1 MRATVTLCL
10 LLLAKLCPAN
20 WWLLATP
27 TAYQFTLQFS
37 TDYKDKCRKMHYL
50 VARQRELCQISQNM
64 LAIVSKGAQMGL
76 KECQTQFAGR
86 LWNCS
91 TFFDTSIANMPLAT
105 ISQVDFS
112 VIGRSN
118 KSGQSKQGKLRK
130 SVEVMMSDAPARQ
143 FHDVSDV
150 FGGILKLHSREK
162 AYVHAISAAGV
173 AYSITRACSQGDLP
187 SCSCDK
193 DVHRRNFKNKRF
205 HGDWEW
211 GGCSEDVNFGERL
224 TKDFV
229 DSNELARSWND
240 PAPKLMNL
248 HNNEAGRRAIRAN
261 MKLMCKCHG
270 VSGSCTVRLCWR
282 RMADFHTIGQSL
294 SEKFDGAVKVKFS
307 GMRHKLKPYVVG
319 LKKPTKRDLVYLQQ
333 SPDFCQEDAK
343 LSIYGTKGR
352 QCERDGYGTNGCA
365 MLCCGRGYTTVVA
378 EEVRD
383 CKCKFQWCCEVK
395 CEKCKYVME
404 ADRLKMPRRKL
415 HSAPAITGLAKKHR
429 RSSSA
434 PSYEY
439 EPAADRKASAGN
451 IPLLKRNL
459 SGSRRGSAQAGE
471 PAVKIEDGE
480 QERRRSSPS
489 APLRRKTVIGAEPS
503 TVAFISATPLPEAF
517 GDIESV
523 GTNVGQSPRQS
534 NCRYPCKEETGN
546 QSKGTPRKQ
555 CGAKGSSFFTCIL
568 LLALFAFG
576 VVAAMHFS
584 GLLKSRKG

>member
-1 MRATVTLCL
+1 MHATIILCI

-37 TDYKDKCRKMHYL
+37 TDYKDKCRQMHYL

-91 TFFDTSIANMPLAT
+91 TFFDTSIASLPVAA
-105 ISQVDFS
+105 ISQLDYS
-112 VIGRSN
+112 PIGRSN
-118 KSGQSKQGKLRK
+118 KSTQLKQGKLRK
-130 SVEVMMSDAPARQ
+130 SVEVMMSDTPARQ
-143 FHDVSDV
+143 FQDVSDL
-150 FGGILKLHSREK
+150 FGGILKLRKLTRLNWNTRSTLPSKQCFICYYLSVSYFELTNLFRASDSREK

-224 TKDFV
+224 SKDFV
-229 DSNELARSWND
+229 DSNELARSWAD

-307 GMRHKLKPYVVG
+307 GMRHKLKPYVAG

-333 SPDFCQEDAK
+333 SPDFCQEDSL

-352 QCERDGYGTNGCA
+352 KCERDGYGTNGCA

-404 ADRLKMPRRKL
+404 E
-415 HSAPAITGLAKKHR
+415 HH
-429 RSSSA
+429 
-434 PSYEY
+434 
-439 EPAADRKASAGN
+439 
-451 IPLLKRNL
+451 
-459 SGSRRGSAQAGE
+459 
-471 PAVKIEDGE
+471 
-480 QERRRSSPS
+480 
-489 APLRRKTVIGAEPS
+489 
-503 TVAFISATPLPEAF
+503 
-517 GDIESV
+517 
-523 GTNVGQSPRQS
+523 
-534 NCRYPCKEETGN
+534 CK
-546 QSKGTPRKQ
+546 
-555 CGAKGSSFFTCIL
+555 
-568 LLALFAFG
+568 
-576 VVAAMHFS
+576 
-584 GLLKSRKG
+584 

>member
-1 MRATVTLCL
+1 MHATIILCL
-10 LLLAKLCPAN
+10 LLLAKPCPAN

-37 TDYKDKCRKMHYL
+37 EDYKDKCRQMHYL

-91 TFFDTSIANMPLAT
+91 TFFDTSIASLPVAA
-105 ISQVDFS
+105 ISQIDYS
-112 VIGRSN
+112 PMGRSN
-118 KSGQSKQGKLRK
+118 KSVQLKQAKLRK
-130 SVEVMMSDAPARQ
+130 SVEVMMSDMPARQ
-143 FHDVSDV
+143 FQDVSDL
-150 FGGILKLHSREK
+150 FGGILKLRKLAMTEFPQNGLRVLRCPRNSREK

-193 DVHRRNFKNKRF
+193 EVHRRNFKNKRF

-224 TKDFV
+224 SKDFV
-229 DSNELARSWND
+229 DSNELARSWTD

-307 GMRHKLKPYVVG
+307 GMRHKLKPYVAG

-333 SPDFCQEDAK
+333 SPDFCQEDAL

-352 QCERDGYGTNGCA
+352 KCERDGYGTNGCA
-365 MLCCGRGYTTVVA
+365 MLCCGRGYVYAYFIPNPRPKECEVNIGNLGYKEARKFPSLTSLVHHCATDDKLVASSQWEKQVYSKERTLEGENYTTVVA

-395 CEKCKYVME
+395 CEKCKYIME
-404 ADRLKMPRRKL
+404 E
-415 HSAPAITGLAKKHR
+415 HH
-429 RSSSA
+429 
-434 PSYEY
+434 
-439 EPAADRKASAGN
+439 
-451 IPLLKRNL
+451 
-459 SGSRRGSAQAGE
+459 
-471 PAVKIEDGE
+471 
-480 QERRRSSPS
+480 
-489 APLRRKTVIGAEPS
+489 
-503 TVAFISATPLPEAF
+503 
-517 GDIESV
+517 
-523 GTNVGQSPRQS
+523 
-534 NCRYPCKEETGN
+534 CK
-546 QSKGTPRKQ
+546 
-555 CGAKGSSFFTCIL
+555 
-568 LLALFAFG
+568 
-576 VVAAMHFS
+576 
-584 GLLKSRKG
+584 